1 MTSQCMCMYW
11 YVPSE
16 STSSTWLFCKY
27 NAFYLY
33 LFLYKSRKPSK
44 PVINLKNEDFPSFI
58 LGLNYE
64 TKKKRIEHNISTEV
78 ITHLLSCFFHG
89 YTNIFF
95 LAFVDEI
102 KNKLNLLYKKC
113 IKIKNSTQH
122 KPSSLIKQ

>member
-1 MTSQCMCMYW
+1 MPSQCMCMYRVNRPAVHGFFANTTHFI
-11 YVPSE
+11 YIY
-16 STSSTWLFCKY
+16 FCI
-27 NAFYLY
+27 NQE
-33 LFLYKSRKPSK
+33 RKPSK